1 MHPFVMCGQTFL
13 GVANGKGASVV
24 YRFTGRLYVKYQENL
39 IHGARDITSFQYKGH
54 TYLAIAQYKK
64 DGKFNVNSTLYKWI

>member
-13 GVANGKGASVV
+13 GVANLKGASVV
-24 YRFTGRLYVKYQENL
+24 YRSTGSHFIKYQGYL
-39 IHGARDITSFQYKGH
+39 THGARDIASFKYKGH